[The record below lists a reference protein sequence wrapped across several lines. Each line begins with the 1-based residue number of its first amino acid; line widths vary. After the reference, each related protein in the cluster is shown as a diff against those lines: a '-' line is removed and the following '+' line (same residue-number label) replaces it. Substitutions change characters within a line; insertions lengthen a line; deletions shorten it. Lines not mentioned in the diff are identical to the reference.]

1 MIYFIHFKFGNE
13 TDDYIRVYSQ
23 KMLYNRLS
31 DMARSQ
37 LFSLLEYRSSKD
49 TKYTTY
55 PNNFNNA
62 KFEQFMAT
70 AQERRNK

>member
-23 KMLYNRLS
+23 KMLHNRLS
-31 DMARSQ
+31 YMASSQ
-37 LFSLLEYRSSKD
+37 LFTLLEYRSSKD

-55 PNNFNNA
+55 PSNFNST
-62 KFEQFMAT
+62 KFEQFMT
-70 AQERRNK
+70 IAQERRNK